1 MVRQAH
7 HERRKNEDLTQ
18 IPSFVLNSLRSTHH
32 DSIPLSTQGVQKG
45 RPARPQGIWR
55 AKRTAVRE
63 HDKGPR
69 TQLAGFFNAL
79 LGVLPHRPFK
89 RRIKLMREFYNVA
102 ILEFRLQG

>member
-7 HERRKNEDLTQ
+7 HERRKNEDWTQ

-55 AKRTAVRE
+55 AERTAVRE
-63 HDKGPR
+63 HDKFPR
-69 TQLAGFFNAL
+69 TQLAGFFNTL
-79 LGVLPHRPFK
+79 SGIMPHDPLEC
-89 RRIKLMREFYNVA
+89 RIKLMREFYDIA
-102 ILEFRLQG
+102 ILEFRIQG

>member
-55 AKRTAVRE
+55 AERTAVRE

-79 LGVLPHRPFK
+79 LGILPHGPFECG
-89 RRIKLMREFYNVA
+89 IKLMRKFNHIP